1 MSSSTG
7 APELQNTWADSLP
20 GMFEPWAADEIT
32 EPTALVVNDELAK
45 ELGINTDWL
54 NSPIGTQFLVGNHV
68 LPGMTPIAQAYA
80 GHQFGG
86 YSPLLGDGRALL
98 LGELVTTSER
108 RYDIHLKGSGRTRFS
123 RGGDGK
129 AAVGP
134 MLREYI
140 IGEAMHALG
149 IPTSRALGVVAT
161 NQKVRRE
168 EMLPG
173 AVLCRVASSHIRVGS
188 FQYAASQSVDHV
200 QRLLD
205 YSIMRHFSHL
215 QGSKNSALEF
225 LDEVINRQASLV
237 SKWMHVGFIHGV
249 MNTDNMAISGETID
263 YGPCAFMDTYNS
275 ATVFSSIDHQGRYAY
290 GRQPYIA
297 QWNLARLAESLL
309 PLIDSDTDTAVTRA
323 TDLLQEFPLRFEA
336 AWNAGMKAKLGLTP
350 DTVTEPDFFHRLLAC
365 FESEKVDY
373 TNTMRS
379 LSSVARSGSTELV
392 PALAP
397 GPDFLSWSAEWLALI
412 DKSGRD
418 RHEIATQM
426 DSCNPAYIPRN
437 HIVEMALAAGSN
449 GDLQPVS
456 ELVALLKDPFSKRD
470 EMDYYTNPM
479 PEDWEGYQTFCGT

>member
-1 MSSSTG
+1 
-7 APELQNTWADSLP
+7 
-20 GMFEPWAADEIT
+20 MFEPWTADEIA
-32 EPTALVVNDELAK
+32 EPSALIVNDELAR
-45 ELGINTDWL
+45 ELGIDVDWL
-54 NSPIGTQFLVGNHV
+54 HSAEGTRFLIGNHS
-68 LPGMTPIAQAYA
+68 LPGMTPVAQAYA

-98 LGELVTTSER
+98 LGELVTSSDR

-200 QRLLD
+200 KRLLD
-205 YSIMRHFSHL
+205 YSITRHFPHVKESTD
-215 QGSKNSALEF
+215 STLEF
-225 LDEVINRQASLV
+225 LNGVIDRQATLV
-237 SKWMHVGFIHGV
+237 AKWMHVGFIHGV

-275 ATVFSSIDHQGRYAY
+275 STVFSSIDHQGRYAY

-323 TDLLQEFPLRFEA
+323 TELLQEFPARFEA
-336 AWNAGMKAKLGLTP
+336 SWNAGMKAKLGLAP
-350 DTVTEPDFFHRLLAC
+350 DTVTEADFFHRLLAC

-379 LSSVARSGSTELV
+379 LSSVMRSDSVELV
-392 PALAP
+392 PALA
-397 GPDFLSWSAEWLALI
+397 GSRDFPAWHSEWQTLI
-412 DKSGRD
+412 QQSGRSRD
-418 RHEIATQM
+418 EVAAQM
-426 DSCNPAYIPRN
+426 DACNPVYIPRN
-437 HIVEMALAAGSN
+437 HIVELALSAATN
-449 GDLQPVS
+449 GDLQPVN
-456 ELVALLKDPFSKRD
+456 ELVALLKDPYLKRD
-470 EMDYYTNPM
+470 EMDSYTNPM

>member
-7 APELQNTWADSLP
+7 APDLQNTWADSLP
-20 GMFEPWAADEIT
+20 GMFEPWAADDIPD
-32 EPTALVVNDELAK
+32 PTALVVNDDLAR

-68 LPGMTPIAQAYA
+68 RPGMTPIAQAYA

-237 SKWMHVGFIHGV
+237 AKWMHVGFIHGV

-323 TDLLQEFPLRFEA
+323 TELLQEFPARFEA
-336 AWNAGMKAKLGLTP
+336 SWNAGMKAKLGLSP
-350 DTVTEPDFFHRLLAC
+350 DTVTEADFFHRLLAC
-365 FESEKVDY
+365 FESEKADY

-379 LSSVARSGSTELV
+379 LSSVVRSGTPESVT
-392 PALAP
+392 ALAAS
-397 GPDFLSWSAEWLALI
+397 PDFLSWSFEWLVLI
-412 DKSGRD
+412 DMSGRD
-418 RHEIATQM
+418 RREIAAQM

-437 HIVEMALAAGSN
+437 HLVEMALAAGSN
-449 GDLQPVS
+449 GDLAPLND
-456 ELVALLKDPFSKRD
+456 LVTILKTPFVERD
-470 EMDYYTNPM
+470 GMHNYANPM